1 MSGKRILHSMIRV
14 GDLDRSIQ
22 FYTQVLGMKFLRKWD
37 YPEDEFTLAFLGYGT
52 EKDSTV
58 LELTYNYGKKT
69 YEHGGAYGHMAIA
82 VDDVKQTVADLKAKD
97 VPVDY
102 EDNRG
107 FMAFI
112 RDPDGYEIEL
122 LNEKMMVEKAEKQ
135 MKDQGTI

>member
-14 GDLDRSIQ
+14 GDLDRSIK
-22 FYTQVLGMKFLRKWD
+22 FYTEALGMKFLRKWD

-69 YEHGGAYGHMAIA
+69 YEHGGAYGHMAIG
-82 VDDVKQTVADLKAKD
+82 VDDVKQTVTELKEKG

-102 EDNRG
+102 EDDRG